1 MFDGTVSTFEML
13 KRPNTVEVIA
23 VKDGKICLSHQSQ
36 PTKSDFYSLF
46 GGRGEEGEEPLATAK
61 RELLEESGLVSDNWQ
76 LYKTYYPLHKIDW
89 SVYTYIAKDCHKV
102 AEPELDPGE
111 RIEMREYS
119 FDGFVDLVLSD
130 HYWGNEL
137 VLDLFRLKEHGELAT
152 FKQLLLA

>member
-119 FDGFVDLVLSD
+119 FDSFIDLVLSD
-130 HYWGNEL
+130 QYWGNEL

-152 FKQLLLA
+152 FKKLLLG